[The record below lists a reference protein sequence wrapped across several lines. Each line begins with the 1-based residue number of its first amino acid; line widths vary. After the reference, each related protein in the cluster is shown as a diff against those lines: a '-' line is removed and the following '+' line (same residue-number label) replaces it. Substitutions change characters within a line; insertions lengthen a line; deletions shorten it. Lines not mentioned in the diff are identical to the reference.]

1 MAYQHFYSRV
11 PARVSMYNRSDG
23 FDTFAHSEGLE
34 REFIEN
40 ELSVVYQNKLNKSD
54 FGAICRG
61 EISPVYSQCV
71 LRSGRLVQSCT
82 TYLSLDYTGER
93 SSYLTHSLIFEG
105 EEVRHVLCGKDTL
118 CFNPGL
124 FVKDIGRFDV
134 TSTSA
139 APNEC
144 YPSLTYSA
152 LSEDDNDILKGFS
165 EETLKVF
172 IYAMLLS
179 IKSRGKG
186 VCFRLPFPD
195 AELSVAALNF
205 INKVITVIPYDM
217 RDALSFVTYVTD
229 YSQYQG
235 YKLRCVSERCGDASG
250 SKNIFIDVQTGMVTG
265 ISEEEL
271 ASGRTL
277 MNFFYMLLE
286 NRQIRDEFL
295 VYMENAARVIPSLQS
310 PTIKVLSELVF
321 LFCVAC
327 GHFSEDSI
335 IPSDARVYELF
346 CIYEKYRTMLGE
358 EYRME
363 VYKCLYRY
371 PRVHKA
377 IPKNI
382 FQKLTKLYTGECRSA
397 RRVAMNAVLE
407 LIHTDIMRDKLFS
420 FIRSNYA
427 SESDDVKAIVNADLC
442 RVFYGGFLQPQILE
456 FFSVNFTNTPEQT
469 RDLIIEKV
477 LLTVRTPSI
486 QQKVLSFI
494 STHYDDMSEA
504 QRARVYDT
512 FFEMLPECD
521 ALAASLCET
530 VDRHIPLES
539 DEIQKSVSERIATA
553 LEANYRKKEHLMMPI
568 LASGEGFCREQVI
581 KLALGAW
588 STRKI
593 YAEYIALLGS
603 KKIAKK
609 TEEIAF
615 ILGYDGI
622 SREAKDRLIG
632 ELEGLYSEN
641 TQRTTLYAWLDV
653 DVVFAECVDAS
664 DLKNIREKV
673 LYPAIKGKLFDVFNV
688 ERGKEGMA
696 RAESY
701 CKQSGVLTDSD
712 GYKAISLFRRLSA
725 AISDGAADRALSDLH
740 KLTSLGIQPSH
751 LSAYIKAFA
760 CDSAADINI
769 RALCELCASIALG
782 ELHLESLYSV
792 CKQNYTQ
799 QYLIEHGAKAD
810 PIAANTD
817 GARRSAILLWGYIL
831 QIDALGEKG
840 RELLVNAKGDFGAM
854 LDSFNADHGKG
865 ADKWLEQNMQSR
877 PEALADCFANARV
890 KAKKE
895 NGGFFSRIFGKK

>member
-54 FGAICRG
+54 FGAIRRG

-139 APNEC
+139 APNER

-186 VCFRLPFPD
+186 VCFRLLFPD

-286 NRQIRDEFL
+286 NRQMRDEFL

-407 LIHTDIMRDKLFS
+407 LIHTDIMREKLFA
-420 FIRSNYA
+420 FIRANYTD
-427 SESDDVKAIVNADLC
+427 EDDDIKQTVNADLC
-442 RVFYGGFLQPQILE
+442 RVFYGGFLQPQILD
-456 FFSVNFTNTPEQT
+456 FFSENFNNSPETT
-469 RDLIIEKV
+469 RDLVVDKV
-477 LLTVRTPSI
+477 LLTIRTASI
-486 QQKVLSFI
+486 QQKVLEFI
-494 STHYDDMSEA
+494 SLHYGDMSLA
-504 QRARVYDT
+504 QRKRVYNT

-521 ALAASLCET
+521 SLSLSLCAI
-530 VDRHIPLES
+530 VDKYVEIE
-539 DEIQKSVSERIATA
+539 DEEFRREVALRIASA
-553 LEANYRKKEHLMMPI
+553 LEADYRRREHLLLPI
-568 LASGEGFCREQVI
+568 LASGEGFCKEQVI
-581 KLALGAW
+581 RLALGEW

-593 YAEYIALLGS
+593 YGEYISLISSKKIEQKTDEIVFALGS
-603 KKIAKK
+603 KNV
-609 TEEIAF
+609 
-615 ILGYDGI
+615 
-622 SREAKDRLIG
+622 SNEAKERLLGVLADI
-632 ELEGLYSEN
+632 YSEGEE
-641 TQRTTLYAWLDV
+641 RTTLYSWFNVDERLAGCVEKKHLD
-653 DVVFAECVDAS
+653 
-664 DLKNIREKV
+664 NIRKTV
-673 LYPAIKGKLFDVFNV
+673 LYPAIEGRLFEIFNLAS
-688 ERGKEGMA
+688 GSEGMR
-696 RAESY
+696 RAERY
-701 CKQSGVLTDSD
+701 CKDRELLTETN
-712 GYKAISLFRRLSA
+712 GYKAIRTFFVLEE
-725 AISDGAADRALSDLH
+725 AIDKHAAD
-740 KLTSLGIQPSH
+740 
-751 LSAYIKAFA
+751 KAFA
-760 CDSAADINI
+760 AILELESLGAPMDKLGAYIRTVVIRTESSDIERNM
-769 RALCELCASIALG
+769 LCELCASLASGVLALA
-782 ELHLESLYSV
+782 EIYSSY
-792 CKQNYTQ
+792 KQIYSQ
-799 QYLIEHGAKAD
+799 LYLIERGVKAD
-810 PIAANTD
+810 PKRAEDEGI
-817 GARRSAILLWGYIL
+817 RLSISLLWRYIPHASVL
-831 QIDALGEKG
+831 DEG
-840 RELLVNAKGDFGAM
+840 RRAICREGFTQTLERFAVDY
-854 LDSFNADHGKG
+854 GKG
-865 ADKWLEQNMQSR
+865 ADKWAEQNMSPR
-877 PEALADCFANARV
+877 PEFLNECFGNAFAR
-890 KAKKE
+890 AK
-895 NGGFFSRIFGKK
+895 NQSGGFFSRIFGRK